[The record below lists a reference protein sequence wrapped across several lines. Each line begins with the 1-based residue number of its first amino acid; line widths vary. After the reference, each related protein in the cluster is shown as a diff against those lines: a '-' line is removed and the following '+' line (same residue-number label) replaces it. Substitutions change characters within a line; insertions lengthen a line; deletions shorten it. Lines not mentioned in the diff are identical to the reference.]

1 MTALPSASVVV
12 AMVVIGIGTFA
23 MRAGFVSIADRLM
36 VLPDDVRVL
45 LRMVPAAAMAALA
58 LPALLRPGGE
68 WDPFGPRAIAGLIA
82 GVVAWRTRSALLTV
96 VVGLVAMVVLQQL
109 MA

>member
-1 MTALPSASVVV
+1 MSAMPPLDVVI

-23 MRAGFVSIADRLM
+23 MRASFVTIADRLM
-36 VLPDDVRVL
+36 VLPDDLRVI

-58 LPALLRPGGE
+58 LPALLRPDGE
-68 WDPFGPRAIAGLIA
+68 WDLFGPRAIAGAIA
-82 GVVAWRTRSALLTV
+82 AVVAWRTRSALATV
-96 VVGLVAMVVLQQL
+96 LVGLAAVAVLQAV